1 MKPWKSIAVLT
12 VCAGLQA
19 SPAAAANLLRGQQLY
34 QMHCA
39 ACHGIRGEGIISEAP
54 KFQRGERL
62 DKPDMLLMQSV
73 RSGKNIMPPFFGLLK
88 DQDILEV
95 LLYIRTLR

>member
-1 MKPWKSIAVLT
+1 MAVLT
-12 VCAGLQA
+12 CCVSLQV
-19 SPAAAANLLRGQQLY
+19 SPAEATKPLRSQQLY

-39 ACHGIRGEGIISEAP
+39 ACHGIRGEGIIPEAP

-73 RSGKNIMPPFFGLLK
+73 RSGKNIMPPFFGILK
-88 DQDILEV
+88 DQEILEV
-95 LLYIRTLR
+95 LLYIRTL

>member
-1 MKPWKSIAVLT
+1 MAALT
-12 VCAGLQA
+12 CCISLQVT
-19 SPAAAANLLRGQQLY
+19 SVEAANPFRGQQLY

-39 ACHGIRGEGIISEAP
+39 ACHGIRGEGIIPEAP

-88 DQDILEV
+88 DQEILEV

>member
-1 MKPWKSIAVLT
+1 MRAT
-12 VCAGLQA
+12 VCWAA
-19 SPAAAANLLRGQQLY
+19 SL
-34 QMHCA
+34 
-39 ACHGIRGEGIISEAP
+39 IIPEAP

-62 DKPDMLLMQSV
+62 DRPDMLLMQSV
-73 RSGKNIMPPFFGLLK
+73 RTGKNIMPPFFGLLK